1 MYGAPFVTLQQIITM
16 WIVFSL
22 LAALSAAV
30 AITLSKAG
38 VKKVD
43 PHLAFAIQSILILI
57 VSWSVVFY
65 QKRTAELNNIDKNAW
80 IFLVLAGIV
89 TCLASLF
96 QFSALKRGDAS
107 MVSSLERMSLV
118 FAIIF
123 AVLFLKEELNWKVV
137 VGAVLMIG
145 GALMIGF
152 SRNSS

>member
-1 MYGAPFVTLQQIITM
+1 M

-38 VKKVD
+38 IKKVD
-43 PHLAFAIQSILILI
+43 PHLAFAIQSVLILI
-57 VSWSVVFY
+57 VSWGVVFY
-65 QKRTAELNNIDKNAW
+65 QKRVTEVTDIDKRAW
-80 IFLVLAGIV
+80 TFLILAGIV

-123 AVLFLKEELNWKVV
+123 AVLFLKEEINWKVI

-145 GALMIGF
+145 GAVMIGF
-152 SRNSS
+152 SRDSG

>member
-1 MYGAPFVTLQQIITM
+1 MPFLTLQQIITM
-16 WIVFSL
+16 WIIFSL

-38 VKKVD
+38 VKRVD
-43 PHLAFAIQSILILI
+43 PHLAFAIQSVLILI

-65 QKRTAELNNIDKNAW
+65 QKRTAELNDIDKNAW
-80 IFLVLAGIV
+80 IFLVLAGII

-107 MVSSLERMSLV
+107 MVSSLERLSLV
-118 FAIIF
+118 FAIVF
-123 AVLFLKEELNWKVV
+123 AVLFLKEELKWKVI

-145 GALMIGF
+145 GAVMIGF
-152 SRNSS
+152 SRDLG

>member
-1 MYGAPFVTLQQIITM
+1 M

-43 PHLAFAIQSILILI
+43 PHLAFAIQSVLILI

-80 IFLVLAGIV
+80 IFLVLAGII

-107 MVSSLERMSLV
+107 MVSSLERLSLV
-118 FAIIF
+118 FAIVF
-123 AVLFLKEELNWKVV
+123 AVLFLKEELNWKVI

-145 GALMIGF
+145 GAVMIGF
-152 SRNSS
+152 SRNSG

>member
-80 IFLVLAGIV
+80 IFLVLAGII

>member
-1 MYGAPFVTLQQIITM
+1 M

-57 VSWSVVFY
+57 VSWSVVFF

-152 SRNSS
+152 SRNSG

>member
-1 MYGAPFVTLQQIITM
+1 M
-16 WIVFSL
+16 WVIFSL

-43 PHLAFAIQSILILI
+43 PHLAFAIQSVLILI

-65 QKRTAELNNIDKNAW
+65 QKRITEVTDIDKRAW
-80 IFLVLAGIV
+80 IFLITAGIV

-123 AVLFLKEELNWKVV
+123 AVLFLKEELNWKVI

-145 GALMIGF
+145 GAVMIGF
-152 SRNSS
+152 SRDAG

>member
-1 MYGAPFVTLQQIITM
+1 M
-16 WIVFSL
+16 WIIFSL

-43 PHLAFAIQSILILI
+43 PHLAFAIQSVLILI

-80 IFLVLAGIV
+80 IFLVLAGII

-107 MVSSLERMSLV
+107 MVSSLERLSLV
-118 FAIIF
+118 FAIVF
-123 AVLFLKEELNWKVV
+123 AVLFLKEELNWKVI

-145 GALMIGF
+145 GAVMIGF
-152 SRNSS
+152 SRDAG

>member
-1 MYGAPFVTLQQIITM
+1 M

-38 VKKVD
+38 VKRVD
-43 PHLAFAIQSILILI
+43 PHLAFAIQSVLILI

-80 IFLVLAGIV
+80 IFLVLAGII

-107 MVSSLERMSLV
+107 MVSSLERLSLV
-118 FAIIF
+118 FAIVF
-123 AVLFLKEELNWKVV
+123 AVLFLKEELNWKVI

-145 GALMIGF
+145 GAVMIGF
-152 SRNSS
+152 SRDSG